1 MQVGNDIVNAMF
13 TFLDLM
19 DNFLEGSFEEHG
31 DAAADQAAWAR
42 KTEI

>member
-19 DNFLEGSFEEHG
+19 DNFLERSFEEYG
-31 DAAADQAAWAR
+31 DAAADQAAWAGHA
-42 KTEI
+42 EI